1 MVGCE
6 RTEKN
11 MKVQSYKELN
21 VWTKGIEIT
30 DAVYSLTEKFPRK
43 EMFGLG
49 NQMEKAA
56 TSIPSNVAEGFMR
69 QSTKEFIQYLHI
81 SLGSSAE
88 FETQLIIAFKRRYVE
103 SPVFEVLQKEIEAE
117 GRMLRG
123 LIKSLK
129 DRLR

>member
-1 MVGCE
+1 
-6 RTEKN
+6 

-21 VWTKGIEIT
+21 VWTKGLEIA
-30 DAVYSLTEKFPRK
+30 DAVYQLTEKFPRK

-49 NQMEKAA
+49 SQMERAA
-56 TSIPSNVAEGFMR
+56 TSIPSNIAEGFMR

-88 FETQLIIAFKRRYVE
+88 LETQLVIALKRNYVV
-103 SPVFEVLQKEIEAE
+103 PQAFEALQKEIDVE
-117 GRMLRG
+117 GRMLRA

-129 DRLR
+129 NRLR